1 MTRHVVTYD
10 LRMSRWRPGAQQRL
24 AAAALELF
32 TEQGFANTTV
42 PQITARAGL
51 TTRTFFRHFADKR
64 EVLFEA
70 GGDMPA
76 LIRAQMAAAPPG
88 LDPMTLIE
96 AGLREVAEHRFE
108 GLHDYLRTRRAVIR
122 SDNGLGERELRKS
135 AVLANAITAGFQR
148 RGLHPLHAAVAAH
161 IAVMSLQL
169 AIDEWLDQE
178 HPDPL
183 ATHVSTTLNT
193 LRSIATHPSPGSAPP
208 TTAQATTWADQ
219 PQADR

>member
-96 AGLREVAEHRFE
+96 AGLREVAST
-108 GLHDYLRTRRAVIR
+108 GSKDYTTTYAPAAP
-122 SDNGLGERELRKS
+122 SS
-135 AVLANAITAGFQR
+135 AAITDWANVNYANQ
-148 RGLHPLHAAVAAH
+148 P
-161 IAVMSLQL
+161 SS
-169 AIDEWLDQE
+169 
-178 HPDPL
+178 P
-183 ATHVSTTLNT
+183 T
-193 LRSIATHPSPGSAPP
+193 PSP
-208 TTAQATTWADQ
+208 QASNDADCTPCTQ
-219 PQADR
+219 P